1 MKAILIRVHGAVCVR
16 PAHWRG
22 GMETVDMF
30 APFLLLAI
38 LAGQWQ
44 CDNQAA
50 IFTEKDSKMM
60 LHIPGVLTPE
70 QVTQFRQRLA
80 QTDWVDGRASVGA
93 QGAQVK
99 RNRQLAEGSPLALE
113 LGEIVS
119 RALMANPLFF
129 AAVLPLR
136 ILPPFFN
143 SYAGGQ
149 HYGLH
154 IDGAIRTPKNGM
166 QSMRADVSST
176 VFLSEPD
183 EYEGGE
189 LVVVDAYGTHEVKLP
204 AGDVI
209 VYPSSSVH
217 QVLPVTS
224 GERIC
229 SFLWTQSMVR
239 EDWKRSMLFELDQ
252 NIQSVRGEHGDSP
265 ATVGLTGHYHN
276 LLRMW
281 AEM

>member
-1 MKAILIRVHGAVCVR
+1 
-16 PAHWRG
+16 
-22 GMETVDMF
+22 
-30 APFLLLAI
+30 
-38 LAGQWQ
+38 
-44 CDNQAA
+44 
-50 IFTEKDSKMM
+50 M

-143 SYAGGQ
+143 SYAGGE

-166 QSMRADVSST
+166 LYMDMLNNLERIADHADNLATS
-176 VFLSEPD
+176 
-183 EYEGGE
+183 
-189 LVVVDAYGTHEVKLP
+189 VDANDEEGKRL
-204 AGDVI
+204 
-209 VYPSSSVH
+209 
-217 QVLPVTS
+217 
-224 GERIC
+224 
-229 SFLWTQSMVR
+229 LW
-239 EDWKRSMLFELDQ
+239 
-252 NIQSVRGEHGDSP
+252 
-265 ATVGLTGHYHN
+265 
-276 LLRMW
+276 
-281 AEM
+281 

>member
-1 MKAILIRVHGAVCVR
+1 
-16 PAHWRG
+16 
-22 GMETVDMF
+22 
-30 APFLLLAI
+30 
-38 LAGQWQ
+38 
-44 CDNQAA
+44 
-50 IFTEKDSKMM
+50 MM

-70 QVTQFRQRLA
+70 QVASFRQRLSA
-80 QTDWVDGRASVGA
+80 SEWIDGRASVGA

-99 RNRQLAEGSPLALE
+99 RNRQLAEGSPLAVE
-113 LGEIVS
+113 LGQAVS
-119 RALMANPLFF
+119 RALMSNPLFF

-136 ILPPFFN
+136 ILPPYFN
-143 SYAGGQ
+143 SYAGGE

-154 IDGAIRTPKNGM
+154 IDGAIRTPLGGG
-166 QSMRADVSST
+166 QAMRSDVSST
-176 VFLSEPD
+176 VFLCEPE

-189 LVVVDAYGTHEVKLP
+189 LVVVDSYGTHEVKLP

-217 QVLPVTS
+217 RVMPVTA

-229 SFLWTQSMVR
+229 SFLWVQSMVR

-252 NIQSVRGEHGDSP
+252 NIQQLRGLHGDSE
-265 ATVGLTGHYHN
+265 ALVGLTGHYHN

-281 AEM
+281 AEV